1 MKINR
6 AIIIILDSAG
16 IGELPDAAEYGDAG
30 TNTLAHTAEAVGGL
44 KLPNMQRMGLGNIAP
59 ILGVDH
65 TAAPTACYGK
75 MAISGKGKDTT
86 VGHWELMGVITQ
98 IPFPTYP
105 HGFPPEII
113 ADFERRIG
121 LKTIGNKPASGT
133 QIINELGEEHVRT
146 GYPIVYTSADS
157 VFQIAAHE
165 EVIPIEEQY
174 RICRIAR
181 DMLSAPPNNIE
192 RVIARPFLG
201 EPGSYERTERR
212 RDFSLPP
219 TGVTLLDAIT
229 QSGREVIAIGKI
241 EDIFAHRGITVS
253 NHTGNNH
260 SSTEATIAAI
270 ADPRGALIFTNLV
283 DFDTLYGH
291 RNDSTG
297 YARALEEFDAAI
309 PRIESEMRDDDLLII
324 TADHGCD
331 PTTPGTDHTR
341 EYVPILAYGKWMKTG
356 SDIGTRS
363 TQSDL
368 AATLAEVLGI
378 DHTFPDTS
386 FAQALQI

>member
-1 MKINR
+1 MINR

-16 IGELPDAAEYGDAG
+16 IGELPDAAEYGDTG
-30 TNTLAHTAEAVGGL
+30 TNTIAHIAETVGGL
-44 KLPNMQRMGLGNIAP
+44 RLPNMQRMGLGNIAP
-59 ILGVDH
+59 ILGVDR
-65 TAAPTACYGK
+65 TDTPAACFGK

-86 VGHWELMGVITQ
+86 IGHWELMGVITQ

-105 HGFPPEII
+105 HGFPPELIT
-113 ADFERRIG
+113 DFERRIG

-146 GYPIVYTSADS
+146 GSPIVYTSADS

-174 RICRIAR
+174 RICKIAR
-181 DMLSAPPNNIE
+181 EMLNAPPHNIE

-201 EPGSYERTERR
+201 EPGNYERTERR

-229 QSGREVIAIGKI
+229 HAGREVIAIGKI
-241 EDIFAHRGITVS
+241 EDIFAHRGISVS

-260 SSTEATIAAI
+260 TSTEATIAAI

-291 RNDSTG
+291 RNDCAG
-297 YARALEEFDAAI
+297 YARALAEFDAEI
-309 PRIESEMRDDDLLII
+309 PRITDAMRDDDLLII

-341 EYVPILAYGKWMKTG
+341 EYVPILAYGKWMRTG
-356 SDIGTRS
+356 SDIGTRA

-368 AATLAEVLGI
+368 AATLAETLGI
-378 DHTFPDTS
+378 DHIFPGAS
-386 FAQALQI
+386 FANALQI